1 MIDND
6 APWAHGFAVS
16 HAQGIVMAQA
26 QCTFGD
32 AFTMMNDRAQMQG
45 VTVEEIAN
53 AVLERRIRF
62 S

>member
-1 MIDND
+1 MIDNHSD
-6 APWAHGFAVS
+6 LVHALTVP
-16 HAQGIVMAQA
+16 HAQGVVMVQA

-32 AFTMMNDRAQMQG
+32 AFTMMSERAQVQG

-53 AVLERRIRF
+53 GVLERRIRF

>member
-1 MIDND
+1 MIDNSSD
-6 APWAHGFAVS
+6 LTHLLMVPQ
-16 HAQGIVMAQA
+16 AQGVVMAQA
-26 QCTFGD
+26 QCTFGA
-32 AFTMMNDRAQMQG
+32 AFTMMSERADVQG